1 MSQTDDSP
9 KSLTA
14 VRFKLGIDEPAEQP
28 DALGRNRIGYAP
40 NLSTAELWER
50 GRGVWKAKL
59 TTVAECDLVILA
71 HKGAVV
77 LVGSVGG
84 VTFHGDRIAVTGT
97 PDPTHPLIGQPDP
110 LDNASRNP
118 VTYGEI
124 RTVHPSATQ
133 RPYQAVLANAIDV
146 LTEAA
151 RLRRPTYTQTASGKW
166 EPDPDRTE
174 QADWAEFVT
183 LALTAA
189 AANIGGVDD
198 ILSGRPGSWEAA
210 GIETLLH
217 SSVGADEHGLWEH
230 RTEPILIRVSA
241 QAVRDQFHD
250 GPEPWKIDDEIDSQE
265 DTELEQLEP
274 LDWDAVYWA
283 YTVSDHG
290 DPTPRSADAPDWS
303 WDAYRALLAHD
314 GLTPEK
320 ITQIEKTLR
329 ELKPPF
335 TAGSELGLPK
345 DAAAQTV
352 IYERE
357 EREDEIRRKYAAAR
371 VRAEAERSRADGE
384 FAAALRVALE
394 RELAALPGLA
404 VPIDIEIDVAGAND
418 SIPYAWGSFEW
429 NLIERAA
436 AGLQEESPSER

>member
-1 MSQTDDSP
+1 MSQTDESP
-9 KSLTA
+9 KSLAA
-14 VRFKLGIDEPAEQP
+14 VRFKLGVDEPAEQP

-40 NLSTAELWER
+40 NLPTPELWER

-71 HKGAVV
+71 HKGTVV
-77 LVGSVGG
+77 LVGSVDG

-183 LALTAA
+183 LALAGA
-189 AANIGGVDD
+189 AANIGGVAD
-198 ILSGRPGSWEAA
+198 ILAGRPGSWEAA
-210 GIETLLH
+210 GIEALLY
-217 SSVGADEHGLWEH
+217 SSVGADQHGLWEH
-230 RTEPILIRVSA
+230 RTAPIHIHVSA
-241 QAVRDQFHD
+241 QAVRDQFND
-250 GPEPWKIDDEIDSQE
+250 EPASWEADDELHSQE
-265 DTELEQLEP
+265 HAELEQLEP
-274 LDWDAVYWA
+274 LDWDALCWTYII
-283 YTVSDHG
+283 SEHG
-290 DPTPRSADAPDWS
+290 DPTPQSADAPGWS
-303 WDAYRALLAHD
+303 WDAYRAALAQD
-314 GLTPEK
+314 GFAPDEA
-320 ITQIEKTLR
+320 TQIEKRLR
-329 ELKPPF
+329 ELDRPF
-335 TAGSELGLPK
+335 TAGGELALTK
-345 DAAAQTV
+345 DAAAQV
-352 IYERE
+352 IIDARE
-357 EREDEIRRKYAAAR
+357 EREKEILLKYDAAR
-371 VRAEAERSRADGE
+371 ARAEAERVRVNE
-384 FAAALRVALE
+384 EYAAALRAALA

-404 VPIDIEIDVAGAND
+404 VPIDIAIDAAGVND
-418 SIPYAWGSFEW
+418 SIPYVLGTLEW

-436 AGLQEESPSER
+436 GGLQEEAPSER